1 MKISDSIYAFINL
14 IKEIRRFFLYHYEWR
29 KHPKPLFK
37 NDCHFPLA
45 HNLRLLGYATLSA
58 SETFRNIPSAE
69 KIVNAYR
76 FLDMSPIEQVVKEVK
91 YKSGRAY
98 KKELAA
104 FFDPNTL
111 LEYANDAYI
120 VENISQYFGFKPMIR
135 HISVWLDCPTNDE
148 NSIETQIFHRDPED
162 IKLVKTYLYLK
173 DVDELSGPFCYV
185 EKSHLDPWHSF
196 SKHYH
201 NDKDI
206 KRLYP
211 NSNFISCTGTAG
223 SFIMA
228 DVNGFHRGIK
238 PKDDYRVL
246 VTVYYSSATPRQGLR
261 ETVFD
266 VNFSEIS
273 KRGPKVQDYSYL

>member
-1 MKISDSIYAFINL
+1 MIISAFYDFINL

-29 KHPKPLFK
+29 KHPKPIFR

-45 HNLRLLGYATLSA
+45 HNLRLLGYATLSD
-58 SETFRNIPSAE
+58 SETFRLIPSAE

-76 FLDMSPIEQVVKEVK
+76 FLEKSPIEEVVKEVK

-104 FFDPNTL
+104 FFDPEIL
-111 LEYANDAYI
+111 LDYANDIYI
-120 VENISQYFGFKPMIR
+120 VENITQYFGFKPMIR
-135 HISVWLDCPTNDE
+135 HISVWLDCPTSDE

-173 DVDELSGPFCYV
+173 DVNELSGPFCFV
-185 EKSHLDPWHSF
+185 EKSHLDPWHSL
-196 SKHYH
+196 SKHFH

-206 KRLYP
+206 KKLYP
-211 NSNFISCTGTAG
+211 NSNYINCTGTAG
-223 SFIMA
+223 SFVIA

-246 VTVYYSSATPRQGLR
+246 VAVYYSSETPRQGPR

-273 KRGPKVQDYSYL
+273 KYGPTVQDYSYL